1 MRLPNA
7 IQRNRKRLGYIV
19 LVVAAA
25 AWLQASGLETVIDLR
40 ESWVEEERLSAE
52 IDQLENQNSELDQDN
67 QALRSNGFR
76 VEQLAREKM
85 GLARESEFVVVVPG
99 KR

>member
-1 MRLPNA
+1 MRLPHA

-19 LVVAAA
+19 LVVVAA
-25 AWLQASGLETVIDLR
+25 AWLQASGLETAIDLR
-40 ESWVEEERLSAE
+40 DSWAEEERLSE
-52 IDQLENQNSELDQDN
+52 GIDELERQNEALDEDN

-85 GLARESEFVVVVPG
+85 GWARESEFVVVVPG

>member
-1 MRLPNA
+1 MRLPHA

-25 AWLQASGLETVIDLR
+25 AWLQASGLDTAIDLR
-40 ESWVEEERLSAE
+40 DSWDEEERLSAG
-52 IDQLENQNSELDQDN
+52 IDELERQNKALVEDN

-85 GLARESEFVVVVPG
+85 GLARENEFVVVVPG

>member
-1 MRLPNA
+1 VRLPHA
-7 IQRNRKRLGYIV
+7 IQRNRKRLGYGM

-25 AWLQASGLETVIDLR
+25 AWLQASGLDTAIALR
-40 ESWVEEERLSAE
+40 DSWTEEERLSAG
-52 IDQLENQNSELDQDN
+52 IDELERQNKALVEDN